1 MLLVEK
7 VFYKIK
13 FLSIV
18 YTMNIQSS
26 AAEIGISVEAYKRIC
41 TLFIENTDKD
51 LLKLKSDLE
60 MNNLKHC
67 AATAHHIKGAAANMD
82 YMDIA
87 ALAKKL
93 QVLLQTG
100 TATSEELSE
109 QYEQLSQRYQN
120 IKDELLLQL

>member
-1 MLLVEK
+1 
-7 VFYKIK
+7 
-13 FLSIV
+13 
-18 YTMNIQSS
+18 MNIRST

-51 LLKLKSDLE
+51 LLKLKSELE
-60 MNNLKHC
+60 MNDLKQS
-67 AATAHHIKGAAANMD
+67 AATAHHIKGASANMD
-82 YMDIA
+82 YVDIA

-93 QVLLQTG
+93 QMLLQSG
-100 TATSEELSE
+100 TPASEELMK